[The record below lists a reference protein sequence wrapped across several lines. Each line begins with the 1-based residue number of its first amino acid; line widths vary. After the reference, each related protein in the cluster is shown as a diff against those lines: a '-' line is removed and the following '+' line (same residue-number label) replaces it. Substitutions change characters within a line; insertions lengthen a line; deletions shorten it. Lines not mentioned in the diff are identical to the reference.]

1 MDLIKICVSDDFEVD
16 YDRSDGTYRV
26 GVFKDGHLWDEYWF
40 DAYEDKEIER
50 MYLVYGTNDD
60 DEHLVEAMF
69 DNREQAL
76 ACAEW
81 LNLTEKN
88 SGWNYYAGNG
98 SWSLNKLDYVEK
110 LKQLKD
116 KSEEV

>member
-1 MDLIKICVSDDFEVD
+1 MNLIRISESDDWIVD
-16 YDRSDGTYRV
+16 YDTERGMYRV
-26 GVFKDGHLWDEYWF
+26 SYFEDNHFVDEHWF

-50 MYLVYGTNDD
+50 AYLVYGRIDD
-60 DEHLVEAMF
+60 IETTWIEGMF

-88 SGWNYYAGNG
+88 SGWHYYVGNG
-98 SWSLNKLDYVEK
+98 YWSLNKLDYIDKVKK
-110 LKQLKD
+110 LK
-116 KSEEV
+116 ENT